1 MTGGS
6 EDRLPVDLSDL
17 INNLYHT
24 EDYFVRLPS
33 LPHSR
38 FEEEYHETTIDPDGS
53 VRHFWEGILSG
64 FITARISISQNGDL
78 AICKELIEI
87 AVEAECDAVKC

>member
-1 MTGGS
+1 
-6 EDRLPVDLSDL
+6 LSV
-17 INNLYHT
+17 
-24 EDYFVRLPS
+24 F
-33 LPHSR
+33 PHSS
-38 FEEEYHETTIDPDGS
+38 FEEEYHETTIDPDAS